1 MDGIRGGERQIFLS
15 ENHIGSSSHNKTES
29 MKTDKEKN
37 PSFRKF
43 KSLAVKQFLFT
54 DDIIYRDM
62 LKIPLNVDV

>member
-1 MDGIRGGERQIFLS
+1 
-15 ENHIGSSSHNKTES
+15 

-37 PSFRKF
+37 PSFGKF

-62 LKIPLNVDV
+62 LKIPLNIDVYTNSAEWKDINATQKLAALL